1 MSGEASWTAWR
12 GRDLTDQN
20 LKAAISRLQ
29 AGLLF
34 RQILPLL
41 VPMITE
47 RWAVHV
53 LSLPVT
59 WTGIKFVFPLPPP
72 APIFCYLMFLHLL
85 SPFRGHILLGK
96 WLLWDKSPGA
106 FKSIGSVLKGK
117 CSFLSCV
124 RILPLFELPP
134 RNDSG
139 KLLFLQN
146 GLCLLLQMCFFSSGK
161 LFLMKSF
168 S

>member
-1 MSGEASWTAWR
+1 MNCLTRKRLDWPEPQSGHQPAS
-12 GRDLTDQN
+12 GRSAIQANSSLVGAYDNRTLSSTCVKSSSDLDWN
-20 LKAAISRLQ
+20 KICFS
-29 AGLLF
+29 
-34 RQILPLL
+34 
-41 VPMITE
+41 
-47 RWAVHV
+47 
-53 LSLPVT
+53 
-59 WTGIKFVFPLPPP
+59 PPSP
-72 APIFCYLMFLHLL
+72 QPQFFCYLMFLHLL